1 MNLKG
6 KSVLVT
12 GSAVRIGKAVALA
25 LARRGARLII
35 HYRHSSKEAQKTIQ
49 EIKRLGARAVGIQAD
64 LADLKEVEW
73 LAREA
78 WKAYGRLDVL
88 INNAAV
94 FPRTPLSRLTA
105 EDWEQVMAVNLRA
118 PFWLA
123 KDLGLKM
130 AAQGHGKIINLADFA
145 AERPWIDYIPYC
157 VSKAGVV
164 AMTRALAKALA
175 PKVQVN
181 AISPGPILT
190 PADLSREERERAI
203 RATPLKRWGSP
214 DDIAQAVLFLLEGT
228 DFMTGAVLPVDGG
241 RLIA

>member
-35 HYRHSSKEAQKTIQ
+35 HYRHSSQEAQKTIQ
-49 EIKRLGARAVGIQAD
+49 EVKRLGARAVGIQAD

-105 EDWEQVMAVNLRA
+105 EDWESVMAVNLRA

-123 KDLGLKM
+123 KELGLKM
-130 AAQGHGKIINLADFA
+130 AARGSGKIINLADFA
-145 AERPWIDYIPYC
+145 AERPWVDYIPYC
-157 VSKAGVV
+157 ISKAGVI
-164 AMTRALAKALA
+164 AMTRALAKAFA

-190 PADLSREERERAI
+190 PADLSKEERERAI

-214 DDIAQAVLFLLEGT
+214 GDIAQAVLFLLEGT
-228 DFMTGAVLPVDGG
+228 DFMTGAVLSVDGG
-241 RLIA
+241 RSIA